1 MNEQARRHLAEYL
14 RFQRALGIDAVR
26 IAMPLMRADLPPAMT
41 ARQGTPDRFDAT
53 SSRPTSEMRS
63 ANAIE
68 PAREPQVAPAPA
80 RAPLPQGQAGGELL
94 VIREDL
100 GDCKRCKL
108 HVGRHHIVYGSGSPD
123 AELVF
128 VGEGP
133 GADEDEQGMPFVG
146 RAGQLLTDMIQK
158 GMGLRREDVY
168 ICNVVKCRPPSNRTP
183 ETDECAACTPFLFR
197 QLAAIRPRVVC
208 ALGATAAQNLLGR
221 KSALGPL
228 RGHAHPLQLGSG
240 ATQLVVTYH
249 PAYLLRDPSQKRE
262 AWKDLQF
269 VMQLLRAGK

>member
-1 MNEQARRHLAEYL
+1 MNEDARRRLADYL
-14 RFQRALGIDAVR
+14 RFQKSLGIEVVR
-26 IAMPLMRADLPPAMT
+26 IAT
-41 ARQGTPDRFDAT
+41 ARLGALPAASPSLPHAAMQGVTTPSPVVSTRRDD
-53 SSRPTSEMRS
+53 PG
-63 ANAIE
+63 
-68 PAREPQVAPAPA
+68 PAPA
-80 RAPLPQGQAGGELL
+80 AVLAPTRPSRPEGEAARDLLL
-94 VIREDL
+94 VRDDL
-100 GDCKRCKL
+100 GECRRCKL
-108 HVGRHHIVYGSGSPD
+108 HQGRKSIVYGSGNPD

-133 GADEDEQGMPFVG
+133 GADEDEQGVPFVG

-158 GMGLRREDVY
+158 GMGLRRDDVY

-183 ETDECAACTPFLFR
+183 EPDECAACTPFLWR

-221 KSALGPL
+221 KSALAPL
-228 RGHAHPLQLGSG
+228 RGQSHALRVGDLT
-240 ATQLVVTYH
+240 TQLVVTYH

-269 VMQLLRAGK
+269 VMQLLGVK